1 MITLSAFADEAAA
14 DLATQMDV
22 LESVRVKAIDVRSID
37 GKNVST
43 FTNEQAG
50 QYRRQMDDRG
60 FRTACIGSPI
70 GKIRLDEPMAPH
82 MDALARCIEIAHIM
96 GTPYIRVFSFF
107 APQGGDFTGARRE
120 VFDRLAMM
128 LAAARK
134 GRVILLH
141 ENEFDVYGR
150 SATECLDIMKTFGGD
165 HFKFIFDPANLVVGG
180 IKPYDEAWTQG
191 LGDLTFWFHIKDAVK
206 GEPHCCPAGKG
217 QGQFDKIFADLKRRR
232 WAGTM
237 TIEPHMGAWG
247 QFGSFSGQDLFKLA
261 TTELQKLLDEYE
273 LDWQ

>member
-43 FTNEQAG
+43 FTNEQAAA
-50 QYRRQMDDRG
+50 YRKQMDDRG

-96 GTPYIRVFSFF
+96 GTPYVRVFSFF
-107 APQGGDFTGARRE
+107 PPQSGDFTGTRPE
-120 VFDRLAMM
+120 VFDRLSKM
-128 LAAARK
+128 LQAARK
-134 GRVILLH
+134 GGVILLH
-141 ENEFDVYGR
+141 ENEHDVYGR
-150 SATECLDIMKTFGGD
+150 TTAECLDIMKTFGGE
-165 HFKFIFDPANLVVGG
+165 HFKCIFDPANFVIGDVE
-180 IKPYDEAWTQG
+180 PYDDAWVNG
-191 LGDLTFWFHIKDAVK
+191 LGDLTFWFHIKDALK
-206 GEPHCCPAGKG
+206 SEKSCCPTGHG

-232 WAGTM
+232 WSGTM
-237 TIEPHMGAWG
+237 TIEPHLGHWG
-247 QFGSFSGQDLFKLA
+247 KSGGFSGADLFKLA
-261 TTELQKLLDEYE
+261 TTELQKLLDQYE
-273 LDWQ
+273 LAWT

>member
-43 FTNEQAG
+43 FTNEQAAA
-50 QYRRQMDDRG
+50 YRKQMDDRG

-96 GTPYIRVFSFF
+96 GTPYVRMFSFF
-107 APQGGDFTGARRE
+107 APQGGDFTGTRPE
-120 VFDRLAMM
+120 VFDRLSMM

-134 GRVILLH
+134 GGVILLH
-141 ENEFDVYGR
+141 ENEHDVYGR
-150 SATECLDIMKTFGGD
+150 TAAECLDIMKTFGGEQ
-165 HFKFIFDPANLVVGG
+165 FKSIFDPANFVVADV
-180 IKPYDEAWTQG
+180 KPYDDAWTKG
-191 LGDLTFWFHIKDAVK
+191 LGDLTFWFHIKDAVQ
-206 GEPHCCPAGKG
+206 GEKSCCPAGHG
-217 QGQFDKIFADLKRRR
+217 QGQFDKIFTDLKRRR
-232 WAGTM
+232 WSGTM
-237 TIEPHMGAWG
+237 TIEPHLGHWG
-247 QFGSFSGQDLFKLA
+247 QFGSFSGADSFKLA

-273 LDWQ
+273 LDWA